1 MARDPVDH
9 ATLDALALSANPSGS
24 AVAHQEV
31 EDLRLENQR
40 LRAGL
45 SLIVEAGMAHGPA
58 WCVAQA
64 RGFLLDLDFDGYPE
78 TGRPETEPPA
88 P

>member
-1 MARDPVDH
+1 MSRDPVDH
-9 ATLDALALSANPSGS
+9 AKLDALARSANPSGS
-24 AVAHQEV
+24 ASASLREQE
-31 EDLRLENQR
+31 LEIENMR

-45 SLIVEAGMAHGPA
+45 RLIQEAGLVHGPA

-64 RGFLLDLDFDGYPE
+64 RGHLLDLDYDAYPE